1 MLWYAKSGFS
11 SIKKECKHIFQ
22 GILGKLNEYVEYL
35 FLHLMHNMCLINVSY
50 QTYIITPESIS
61 YCILANA
68 YLIPP
73 GEKMDDLIF
82 I

>member
-1 MLWYAKSGFS
+1 
-11 SIKKECKHIFQ
+11 
-22 GILGKLNEYVEYL
+22 
-35 FLHLMHNMCLINVSY
+35 MHNMCLINVSY

-73 GEKMDDLIF
+73 GEKMDDDIHLAEIL
-82 I
+82 